1 MNNDTENNTLLLVWR
16 KIKPEEIKNNL
27 DNWRRKLPEFEIIEW
42 NEQNFD
48 INSIPFVKEAYDRK
62 MFAFVSDV
70 ARLHALLTHGGVYL
84 DTDIEI
90 VKDFTPI
97 INNYS
102 AVFSLENN
110 NSIVA
115 TSFIASEEK
124 HPIIMELFEKYQNMN
139 FIDTNGNEVTIPNT
153 TYLTEI
159 IKKQN
164 FYIKNEIQEL
174 DGIALF
180 PDTYFSS
187 FNLETG
193 KPRYTRQTYTVHHFS
208 ASWQDRSFHL
218 KKNKETFSSNIRRKI
233 LYKIKRILLTSK

>member
-1 MNNDTENNTLLLVWR
+1 MIPKIIHYCWFGE

-124 HPIIMELFEKYQNMN
+124 HPIIMELF
-139 FIDTNGNEVTIPNT
+139 
-153 TYLTEI
+153 
-159 IKKQN
+159 
-164 FYIKNEIQEL
+164 
-174 DGIALF
+174 
-180 PDTYFSS
+180 
-187 FNLETG
+187 
-193 KPRYTRQTYTVHHFS
+193 
-208 ASWQDRSFHL
+208 
-218 KKNKETFSSNIRRKI
+218 
-233 LYKIKRILLTSK
+233 

>member
-1 MNNDTENNTLLLVWR
+1 MIPKIIHYCWFGE

-218 KKNKETFSSNIRRKI
+218 KKKI
-233 LYKIKRILLTSK
+233 KKLLVVILGEKFYIKLKRILLTSK

>member
-218 KKNKETFSSNIRRKI
+218 KKK
-233 LYKIKRILLTSK
+233 